1 MRDRSVRPHPHLVN
15 KATDVVMKRHFGDD
29 IMPAKE
35 KNNSIFVSLICNILL
50 AIGKGITGILAN
62 SNALIADAIHS
73 MTDVIAFFINYR
85 ACEDCQIYGRID
97 RKKTSKKISQ
107 RIVETEIRA
116 TYYMGIFL
124 LTIGLAICFHNFML
138 LVLDRVEKPDSITVL
153 VAFVV
158 LAVYAGLY
166 KYSGNS
172 DNKVAKDCVLTSRN
186 THWQNKMNLV
196 SGTVVLIGLTASM
209 LGFIFMDELAA
220 VVVGSILVAMGVKLI
235 IETRQDL
242 NTTAKQYFKPTVFG
256 SIIISVVLAAISLSI
271 QL

>member
-1 MRDRSVRPHPHLVN
+1 VTKQYLGN
-15 KATDVVMKRHFGDD
+15 D
-29 IMPAKE
+29 IISPKE

-50 AIGKGITGILAN
+50 VIGKGITGILAN
-62 SNALIADAIHS
+62 SNALVADAVHS
-73 MTDVIAFFINYR
+73 ATDVIAFFINYR
-85 ACEDCQIYGRID
+85 ACNDCQMYGRID
-97 RKKTSKKISQ
+97 RKRSSKKISR

-116 TYYMGIFL
+116 TYFMGIFL
-124 LTIGLAICFHNFML
+124 FTIGLAICFHNFMI

-166 KYSGNS
+166 KYSANS
-172 DNKVAKDCVLTSRN
+172 DNKAAEDCVLTSRN

-242 NTTAKQYFKPTVFG
+242 STAAKQYFKPTVFG
-256 SIIISVVLAAISLSI
+256 SIVISVVLAAISLSI

>member
-1 MRDRSVRPHPHLVN
+1 MTKQYLGN
-15 KATDVVMKRHFGDD
+15 D
-29 IMPAKE
+29 IISPKE

-50 AIGKGITGILAN
+50 VIGKGITGILAN
-62 SNALIADAIHS
+62 SNALVADAVHS
-73 MTDVIAFFINYR
+73 ATDVIAFFINYR
-85 ACEDCQIYGRID
+85 ACNDCQMYGRID
-97 RKKTSKKISQ
+97 RKKTSKKISR

-124 LTIGLAICFHNFML
+124 FTIGLAICFHNFMI

-166 KYSGNS
+166 KYSANS
-172 DNKVAKDCVLTSRN
+172 DNKAAEDCVLTSRN

-235 IETRQDL
+235 IETRQVL
-242 NTTAKQYFKPTVFG
+242 STAAKQYFKPTVFG
-256 SIIISVVLAAISLSI
+256 SIVISVVLAAISLSI

>member
-1 MRDRSVRPHPHLVN
+1 MTKQYLGN
-15 KATDVVMKRHFGDD
+15 D
-29 IMPAKE
+29 IISPKE
-35 KNNSIFVSLICNILL
+35 KNNSIFISLICNILL
-50 AIGKGITGILAN
+50 VIGKGITGILAN
-62 SNALIADAIHS
+62 SNALVADAIHS

-85 ACEDCQIYGRID
+85 ACKDCQMYGRID

-124 LTIGLAICFHNFML
+124 FTIGMAICFHNFML
-138 LVLDRVEKPDSITVL
+138 LVLDRVEKPDSISVV
-153 VAFVV
+153 VALVV
-158 LAVYAGLY
+158 LTVYAGLY

-172 DNKVAKDCVLTSRN
+172 DNKAAEDCVLTNRN

-235 IETRQDL
+235 IETRQAL
-242 NTTAKQYFKPTVFG
+242 GPAAKQYFKPTVFS
-256 SIIISVVLAAISLSI
+256 SILISAVLAAISLSI